1 MASKSKKIVVW
12 EMSALDGAT
21 RFQEAVEIATIRRQ
35 EAEKECQVHYRALLR
50 EISGLAA
57 AEEKRCVVEAT
68 EAYREMLVAC
78 RMRFEAELRAGR
90 VILDVH
96 TGRNKKRK

>member
-1 MASKSKKIVVW
+1 MASKSKKIVAV
-12 EMSALDGAT
+12 EMSPLDGAT
-21 RFQEAVEIATIRRQ
+21 RFQEAVEIATNRRQ
-35 EAEKECQVHYRALLR
+35 EAEKECQVHYRALLQ
-50 EISGLAA
+50 EVSGLTA

-96 TGRNKKRK
+96 TGRSKKRK